1 MLKILQPGQNGGDQQ
16 VCTAQQMRMSAAKTI
31 THLDGKHP
39 CFSSTVEG
47 HKKAG
52 RLHLPVSPAC
62 NIECRFCRRDFNSTE
77 QRPGV
82 ARQLISPEKAPDV
95 VERALKLCPE
105 INVVGIAGPGDT
117 LATDHALRAFE
128 NVHRRFPHLIK
139 CLSTNGL
146 LLEEKADQIADA
158 GVETITVTVNAVDS
172 AVLAQLCAGIRYRG
186 KRIVGTA
193 ASELLISKQIAGIR
207 RIVQLGVT
215 VKANTVLVPGINDSH
230 IEEVAST
237 VAAAGASVIN
247 VIPLLPQHELSH
259 IPRPDFIQISR
270 ARRDAEMHLG
280 VFAHCNR
287 CRADACGIPGE
298 TDFSIAL
305 YGRPV
310 AASTFSHG

>member
-1 MLKILQPGQNGGDQQ
+1 MLKILQPGQDGSSQQ
-16 VCTAQQMRMSAAKTI
+16 VCTAQQMRMNAAKTI
-31 THLDGKHP
+31 AHLDGKHP
-39 CFSSTVEG
+39 CFSSTAEG

-77 QRPGV
+77 HRPGV
-82 ARQLISPEKAPDV
+82 ARQLISPEEAPDV
-95 VERALKLCPE
+95 VARALELCPE

-128 NVHRRFPHLIK
+128 FVHRRFPQLIK

-146 LLEEKADQIADA
+146 LQFEKAERIASA
-158 GVETITVTVNAVDS
+158 GVGTITVTVNATKPS
-172 AVLAQLCAGIRYRG
+172 VLVQLCAGIGYGGR
-186 KRIVGTA
+186 RIGGIEA
-193 ASELLISKQIAGIR
+193 AELLISKQLEGIR
-207 RIVQLGVT
+207 RIAELGVT

-230 IEEVAST
+230 IEEVAAT

-259 IPRPDFIQISR
+259 LPRPDFIQISR
-270 ARRDAEMHLG
+270 ARRDAEKHLG

-305 YGRPV
+305 YGRPI